1 MATGIDETKERLLE
15 AAGRV
20 FAEHGFRDATV
31 REICQQAAA
40 NVAAVNYYFG
50 DKQRLYI
57 ESVKRAHARRQE
69 AVPLPRWSS
78 DTSAEE
84 RLRGFIEMLLARI
97 LGDSQSA
104 WQAQLMF
111 REMQQ
116 PTDACSELVEEYI
129 RPHFEILQAIIAE
142 LAPADINERQ
152 IRLIAFGIVGQCL
165 YFRIA
170 EPVVRQLLD
179 QGEFAQVEPRRLA
192 EHITNWTLAALGR
205 RPFALSADAADH
217 QEAGR

>member
-20 FAEHGFRDATV
+20 FAERGFRDATV
-31 REICQQAAA
+31 REICQQAGA

-69 AVPLPRWSS
+69 AVPLPRWS
-78 DTSAEE
+78 DETPADE
-84 RLRGFIEMLLARI
+84 RLRGFVQTLLGRI
-97 LGDSQSA
+97 LGDPHSA

-116 PTDACSELVEEYI
+116 PTAACSELVDEYI
-129 RPHFEILQAIIAE
+129 RPHFEILQKIVAE
-142 LAPADINERQ
+142 LAPEGVSERQ
-152 IRLIAFGIVGQCL
+152 IRLIAFGVVGQCL

-179 QGEFAQVEPRRLA
+179 QGEFAQVEPQRLA
-192 EHITNWTLAALGR
+192 EHITQWTLAALGR
-205 RPFALSADAADH
+205 RPFVSSAVASR

>member
-20 FAEHGFRDATV
+20 FAERGFRDATV
-31 REICQQAAA
+31 REICQQAGA

-69 AVPLPRWSS
+69 AVPLPRWS
-78 DTSAEE
+78 DETPADE
-84 RLRGFIEMLLARI
+84 RLRGFVQTLLGRI
-97 LGDSQSA
+97 LGDPHSA

-116 PTDACSELVEEYI
+116 PTAACSELVDEYI
-129 RPHFEILQAIIAE
+129 RPHFEILQKIIAE
-142 LAPADINERQ
+142 LAPEGVSERQ
-152 IRLIAFGIVGQCL
+152 IRLIAFGVVGQCL

-179 QGEFAQVEPRRLA
+179 QGEFAQVEPHRLA
-192 EHITNWTLAALGR
+192 EHITQWTLAALGG
-205 RPFALSADAADH
+205 RPFVSPGAASRR
-217 QEAGR
+217 EAGR

>member
-15 AAGRV
+15 AAGKI
-20 FAEHGFRDATV
+20 FAERGFRDATV
-31 REICQQAAA
+31 REICQQAGA

-69 AVPLPRWSS
+69 AVPLPQWSKV
-78 DTSAEE
+78 TPAEE
-84 RLRGFIEMLLARI
+84 RLRGFVETLLGRI
-97 LGDSQSA
+97 LGDPHSA

-116 PTDACSELVEEYI
+116 PTAACSELVEGYI
-129 RPHFEILQAIIAE
+129 RPHFELLQAIIAE
-142 LAPADINERQ
+142 LVPSGVTERQ
-152 IRLIAFGIVGQCL
+152 IRLIGFGIVGQCL

-205 RPFALSADAADH
+205 QPFASPAAPAQ
-217 QEAGR
+217 QEARR